1 MLGAPVPTKANI
13 RLVPCG
19 MRTCSSCKRDFE
31 PSSRHLHCPACRSR
45 DTCACG
51 QPKRRKS
58 RTCHG
63 CRIPAIASSNG
74 AWKGGRT
81 YHKNGYVMVRMPDHQ
96 RASGS
101 YVFEH
106 IVVIERLLGRPLQR
120 DESVHHRNGIRDDNR
135 PENLELWVSAQ
146 PSGVR
151 VTDALAWAL
160 AVVDRYAAP
169 GEVEEIWR
177 RRGSNPGPKPRSMRH
192 LRV

>member
-1 MLGAPVPTKANI
+1 VVVPQDFVTFSCTGRIEPNPGAG
-13 RLVPCG
+13 L
-19 MRTCSSCKRDFE
+19 
-31 PSSRHLHCPACRSR
+31 
-45 DTCACG
+45 
-51 QPKRRKS
+51 RRK
-58 RTCHG
+58 RM
-63 CRIPAIASSNG
+63 IPG
-74 AWKGGRT
+74 PFRKVLG
-81 YHKNGYVMVRMPDHQ
+81 
-96 RASGS
+96 GS

-160 AVVDRYAAP
+160 TVVDRYAAP
-169 GEVEEIWR
+169 EEIEEIWR